1 MASRDLVYRVTLDTS
16 QARRAAQNIRQT
28 IEAELRT
35 IQVGQLN
42 ISSLT
47 AATNEA
53 QRFRHELEQ
62 AAQVASSIQVKS
74 GAIPTTTPGSGV
86 RRGGGGGQD
95 LTGVLDQIPVVGQ
108 LGSALAGGFAVGAV
122 VAGIKE
128 IGQAL
133 DDLSRR
139 GAVFGQIDSVL
150 KDYAASV
157 GTTGD
162 AIISAAQKA
171 AQGTISEYELIL
183 NANRAIQF
191 EVAKTPEQYAKLI
204 ELSTALGRAQGISDT
219 QALEYLTTGLARESR
234 LILDNL
240 GLIINLDEATAKY
253 AATLGKTADEL
264 SSAERKQALLDEA
277 FRQGAVAIAANKDA
291 ADSAATQYEKFD
303 ANVQN
308 LKDTFGQWLSEVSA
322 SNIGAIADAIGR
334 VNAELSGDRRSSEGI
349 SKDLTELI
357 AMRDKLASGENVSA
371 MGVVIPGN
379 AESVDFYNK
388 KIDETTEKLKAL
400 NLAASEAYTFEI
412 PQADKL
418 IAQAKAIEDARIAA
432 RQDEIGSEQSTINKG
447 LDSAAAKSVGT
458 LGLEQTLALLKQEK
472 ALVDASIQELI
483 ASSVTDPAELSL
495 RIAEIQQASQQAFT
509 DAVEAMPELPEI
521 DPGITAGSFD
531 IISQSLTDL
540 NQGFVDFLP
549 NMSAARDELI
559 SLQTEVALTGITTEE
574 QAAALEYLSS
584 AALAVADD
592 TGLLAEV
599 TNGLGVA
606 FLAANPEAAGL
617 VDAMYSAQA
626 SYLSGAITAQQYAG
640 ILSVLGGQLLTLASQ
655 AGVATGSI
663 LQLVAAQG
671 GLAGTSGFAQGQTI
685 GGGVA
690 QRIKAQDDARQRT
703 EARKAAVTAAR
714 EAEAAAKRAAREQES
729 AAKRAGKAL
738 ETAAKKA
745 ADELK
750 SALKSVPGL
759 FGRSSVTKE
768 QMDLASQGVPQNFA
782 DDYLRRLQDEV
793 FNNKDWADV
802 SIEEA
807 KAALAKIG
815 VTASDNN
822 KAAFEQFAQAWESS
836 ALFADK
842 ENLSF
847 INQEAVKLQ
856 LDLQEKAK
864 QGQANIYELFGIA
877 VDEAVESVG
886 SGISGGGI
894 STGAAGGGI
903 TIPVKG
909 ELIPMTAE
917 DTAGAGGGTFAI
929 TPTIDTQAIQDQ
941 LNLLT
946 LPDFKIT
953 AMGLAD
959 LQTQIEGVTT
969 KVTITATL
977 AATAGADL
985 SSDLADQLSAQID
998 TFKSQGKTIGDVIKA
1013 GFSESFNSIQGDQ
1026 VVTTDLA
1033 DAIIG
1038 SVGTQLGARVKR
1050 LEGVG
1055 AGVGDIIKTSIAKDM
1070 GTVQWQDGEI
1080 VAPIA
1085 NGLITAISTQVR
1097 GTTEGFKREGGSIAQ
1112 IVMSGISSGL
1122 GGVSA
1127 EGIQSADLAFVLA
1140 GNLNTQFATN
1150 ANFFYAAG
1158 QVPAQ
1163 NVLSGYKGYFTSD
1176 SNEGAPLVTPMVS
1189 AINTQIRVKAE
1200 DFKNQ
1205 GLTIAQYVQAGV
1217 SIGFNSESFKSA
1229 LVAVGESLYASIR
1242 TGLINAADGGDLV
1255 DSLGSKILADL
1266 AQTVEQPQ

>member
-62 AAQVASSIQVKS
+62 AAQAASSIQVKS
-74 GAIPTTTPGSGV
+74 GAIPQATSSVGTGSPSGGLGGALPGGLA
-86 RRGGGGGQD
+86 GG
-95 LTGVLDQIPVVGQ
+95 
-108 LGSALAGGFAVGAV
+108 LAGGFAAGAV

-128 IGQAL
+128 IGGAL
-133 DDLSRR
+133 DELGRR

-162 AIISAAQKA
+162 AIISAAKKA

-240 GLIINLDEATAKY
+240 GLIINLDEATGNY
-253 AATLGKTADEL
+253 AATIGKTADEL
-264 SSAERKQALLDEA
+264 TASERKQALLQAA
-277 FRQGAVAIAANKDA
+277 FEQGAVAIAANRDA
-291 ADSAATQYEKFD
+291 ADSAATQYERFD

-308 LKDTFGQWLSEVSA
+308 LKDTFGAWLAEASA
-322 SNIGAIADAIGR
+322 DKIGAIADAIGMI
-334 VNAELSGDRRSSEGI
+334 NAELNGEGRQSAQGI
-349 SKDLTELI
+349 EKDLAGLIEL
-357 AMRDKLASGENVSA
+357 RDQLAKGESYSA
-371 MGVVIPGN
+371 MGVTIAAD
-379 AESVDFYNK
+379 AESLDFYNK
-388 KIDETTEKLKAL
+388 KIEEATARLKEL
-400 NLAASEAYTFEI
+400 NLASEAAYSFEI
-412 PQADKL
+412 PQADKIL
-418 IAQAKAIEDARIAA
+418 EQAKALEKARLLE
-432 RQDEIGSEQSTINKG
+432 RETSFSTQQDSVNKS
-447 LDSAAAKSVGT
+447 LDSTAEKSVGT
-458 LGLEQTLALLKQEK
+458 LGLEPTIALLKEQK
-472 ALVDASIQELI
+472 AQVDAAIQELI
-483 ASSVTDPAELSL
+483 ASSVTDPAEIGL
-495 RIAEIQQASQQAFT
+495 RVAEIQTAAQQAFA
-509 DAVEAMPELPEI
+509 DAVENAPVMPEI

-592 TGLLAEV
+592 TGILAEV
-599 TNGLGVA
+599 TGDLGIA
-606 FLAANPEAAGL
+606 FLSANPQAAGI
-617 VDAMYSAQA
+617 VDAMYAAQA
-626 SYLSGAITAQQYAG
+626 SYLSGAITAENYAG

-807 KAALAKIG
+807 KAGLAKIG
-815 VTASDNN
+815 ITASENN

-842 ENLSF
+842 SNLDF

-856 LDLQEKAK
+856 LDLQEKSK
-864 QGQANIYELFGIA
+864 QGQANIYELFGVA
-877 VDEAVESVG
+877 VDEAVDAVA
-886 SGISGGGI
+886 SGISGGGV
-894 STGAAGGGI
+894 SAVGGGVSGGTGGGI

-941 LNLLT
+941 LDLLT
-946 LPDFKIT
+946 LPPFEVT

-959 LQTQIEGVTT
+959 LQTQLDTISPTIKIKSSLDGESFAALFEKVQSTKPTIAIKSKLNDTDFQDFLT
-969 KVTITATL
+969 KVESTTVSLTPVLTATPTNLSEL
-977 AATAGADL
+977 AVAVETQAQISIPVGLYSTLETMQELKAIVEMTKISIPVSLGVQNADG
-985 SSDLADQLSAQID
+985 STSNDLAL
-998 TFKSQGKTIGDVIKA
+998 
-1013 GFSESFNSIQGDQ
+1013 GF
-1026 VVTTDLA
+1026 
-1033 DAIIG
+1033 
-1038 SVGTQLGARVKR
+1038 VG
-1050 LEGVG
+1050 E
-1055 AGVGDIIKTSIAKDM
+1055 
-1070 GTVQWQDGEI
+1070 
-1080 VAPIA
+1080 
-1085 NGLITAISTQVR
+1085 
-1097 GTTEGFKREGGSIAQ
+1097 
-1112 IVMSGISSGL
+1112 
-1122 GGVSA
+1122 
-1127 EGIQSADLAFVLA
+1127 
-1140 GNLNTQFATN
+1140 LNRQFSTN

-1217 SIGFNSESFKSA
+1217 STGFNSESFKSA